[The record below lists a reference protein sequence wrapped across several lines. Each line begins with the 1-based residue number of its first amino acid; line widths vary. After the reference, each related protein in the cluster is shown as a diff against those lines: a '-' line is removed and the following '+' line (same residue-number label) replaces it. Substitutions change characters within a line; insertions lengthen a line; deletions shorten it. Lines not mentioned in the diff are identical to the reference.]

1 MWQEKVEYLAT
12 FFLKERVLLQLLILK
27 TITVMYYTFNPI
39 RHSRNASDNRT
50 IEIPDSPFTRIVTY
64 IRGHSEG
71 FACNRGGSLFYNDN
85 LNTSD
90 IKNLYS
96 YQLKPSKS
104 LYDYTS
110 CNPLSSYSDF
120 NGAEVE
126 FVSTTYS
133 GSITNFYQTT
143 ITWDELDEDC
153 YVLIYTNPDDP
164 KNFNRI
170 TFMPSKGINYE
181 EYELTNE
188 QNHFHLHKIHKG
200 NYKFSLFFDRVK
212 ETIRCNFGFFLAYY
226 PGCYMY
232 LGNRTQ
238 NENYDLFLVD
248 WDATTNKSFG
258 VYVLMAKDKKIS
270 PIPRL
275 NDNNAMIHG
284 STFGDITW
292 HNISNE
298 DANVKVSL
306 SYRMPL
312 QLSMQDQFGNNVK
325 WDYELYYYQVGF
337 NNPPGAAFH
346 PSRICWPATN
356 NISPNPVLNYKYH
369 IAGITWEYNIEP
381 PKTYE
386 EFVARVKDYGLNRLY
401 FDPSEAHIDIPWP
414 SWT

>member
-1 MWQEKVEYLAT
+1 M
-12 FFLKERVLLQLLILK
+12 
-27 TITVMYYTFNPI
+27 
-39 RHSRNASDNRT
+39 
-50 IEIPDSPFTRIVTY
+50 
-64 IRGHSEG
+64 
-71 FACNRGGSLFYNDN
+71 
-85 LNTSD
+85 
-90 IKNLYS
+90 
-96 YQLKPSKS
+96 
-104 LYDYTS
+104 
-110 CNPLSSYSDF
+110 

-126 FVSTTYS
+126 FVSTNYS
-133 GSITNFYQTT
+133 GSITNFYQTN
-143 ITWDELDEDC
+143 IAWDELDEDC
-153 YVLIYTNPDDP
+153 YVLVYTNPDDP

-188 QNHFHLHKIHKG
+188 QNHFHLHKIHRG

-232 LGNRTQ
+232 LGNQARA
-238 NENYDLFLVD
+238 EGYDYFLVD
-248 WDATTNKSFG
+248 WDDSTSKSFG
-258 VYVLMAKDKKIS
+258 VYILMAKDKKIS

-275 NDNNAMIHG
+275 DNSATIHG

-292 HNISNE
+292 HNIRPD

-312 QLSMQDQFGNNVK
+312 QLSMQDQFKNNIK
-325 WDYELYYYQVGF
+325 WDYELYYYQIGF
-337 NNPPGAAFH
+337 NNPPAASFH
-346 PSRICWPATN
+346 PSRIYWPVTN
-356 NISPNPVLNYKYH
+356 NISPKPICNYRYH
-369 IAGITWEYNIEP
+369 VAGITWEYSIEP

-386 EFVARVKDYGLNRLY
+386 EFVKRVKDYGLNRLY

>member
-1 MWQEKVEYLAT
+1 
-12 FFLKERVLLQLLILK
+12 
-27 TITVMYYTFNPI
+27 MYYTFNPI
-39 RHSRNASDNRT
+39 RHSNNGSENRN
-50 IEIPDSPFTRIVTY
+50 IEIPNSPFTRIVTRIY
-64 IRGHSEG
+64 GHSEG
-71 FACNRGGSLFYNDN
+71 FVCNRGGGLFYNDN
-85 LNTSD
+85 LNTAD
-90 IKNLYS
+90 IKNLYNN
-96 YQLKPSKS
+96 QLRPFKS
-104 LYDYTS
+104 LYDYVS
-110 CNPLSSYSDF
+110 CSPLSTYSNF

-126 FVSTTYS
+126 FTSTTYS
-133 GSITNFYQTT
+133 GSITNFYQTN

-153 YVLIYTNPDDP
+153 YVLVYTNPDDP

-170 TFMPSKGINYE
+170 TFMPSKGVNYE

-188 QNHFHLHKIHKG
+188 QNHFHLHKIHRG

-238 NENYDLFLVD
+238 DEDYDYFLVD
-248 WDATTNKSFG
+248 WDATTYKSFG

-275 NDNNAMIHG
+275 NDNDAMIHG
-284 STFGDITW
+284 STFGNITW
-292 HNISNE
+292 HNISND

-312 QLSMQDQFGNNVK
+312 QFSMQDQFGNNIK

-337 NNPPGAAFH
+337 NNPPGAAFR
-346 PSRICWPATN
+346 PRGIYWPATSS
-356 NISPNPVLNYKYH
+356 ISPKPVLNYKYH

>member
-1 MWQEKVEYLAT
+1 ML
-12 FFLKERVLLQLLILK
+12 
-27 TITVMYYTFNPI
+27 YTFNPI
-39 RHSRNASDNRT
+39 RHCGNGSEYRG
-50 IEIPDSPFTRIVTY
+50 IEIPNSPFTRINND
-64 IRGHSEG
+64 IHSSNEG
-71 FACNRGGSLFYNDN
+71 YSCNRGGGLFYNDN
-85 LNTSD
+85 LNTAD
-90 IKNLYS
+90 IKRLYNN
-96 YQLKPSKS
+96 QLRPLKS

-110 CNPLSSYSDF
+110 CSPLSTYSDF

-133 GSITNFYQTT
+133 GSIINFHQTN
-143 ITWDELDEDC
+143 IAWDELDEDC
-153 YVLIYTNPDDP
+153 YVLVYTNPDDP

-181 EYELTNE
+181 EYELTNQ
-188 QNHFHLHKIHKG
+188 QNHFHLHKIHRG
-200 NYKFSLFFDRVK
+200 NYNFSLFFDRVK

-232 LGNRTQ
+232 LGNQTA
-238 NENYDLFLVD
+238 NEDYDYFLCD
-248 WDATTNKSFG
+248 WDANTNKSFG
-258 VYVLMAKDKKIS
+258 VYILMAKDKKIS

-275 NDNNAMIHG
+275 EDSSSAMIHG

-292 HNISNE
+292 HNINDN

-312 QLSMQDQFGNNVK
+312 QLSMQDQFGNNIK
-325 WDYELYYYQVGF
+325 WDYELYYYQIGF
-337 NNPPGAAFH
+337 NNPPSASFRPG
-346 PSRICWPATN
+346 RIYWPVTN
-356 NISPNPVLNYKYH
+356 NISPKPICNYRYH

>member
-1 MWQEKVEYLAT
+1 
-12 FFLKERVLLQLLILK
+12 
-27 TITVMYYTFNPI
+27 MYYTFNPI
-39 RHSRNASDNRT
+39 RYCGNGSEYRG
-50 IEIPDSPFTRIVTY
+50 IEIPNSPFTRINND
-64 IRGHSEG
+64 IHSSSEG
-71 FACNRGGSLFYNDN
+71 YSCNRGGGLFYSDN
-85 LNTSD
+85 LNTTD
-90 IKNLYS
+90 IKNLYDN
-96 YQLKPSKS
+96 QLRPFKS
-104 LYDYTS
+104 LYDYIS
-110 CNPLSSYSDF
+110 CSPLSTYSDF

-133 GSITNFYQTT
+133 GSITNFYQTN
-143 ITWDELDEDC
+143 IAWDELDEDC
-153 YVLIYTNPDDP
+153 YVLVYTNPDDS

-188 QNHFHLHKIHKG
+188 QNHFHLHKIHRG

-232 LGNRTQ
+232 LGNQTA
-238 NENYDLFLVD
+238 NEDYDYFLCD
-248 WDATTNKSFG
+248 WNINTNKSFG
-258 VYVLMAKDKKIS
+258 VYILMAKDKKIS

-275 NDNNAMIHG
+275 EGSSSAMIHG

-292 HNISNE
+292 HNISDN
-298 DANVKVSL
+298 DANVKNSL

-337 NNPPGAAFH
+337 NNPPIASFH
-346 PSRICWPATN
+346 PKRIYWPVTN
-356 NISPNPVLNYKYH
+356 NINPNPICNYRYYV
-369 IAGITWEYNIEP
+369 AGITWEYNIEP

-386 EFVARVKDYGLNRLY
+386 EFVKRVKDYGLNRLY
-401 FDPSEAHIDIPWP
+401 FDGSEAHIDIPWP